1 MSNGYSRASLFED
14 FMKDV
19 KEYLGDGAY
28 VTFDGYHIVL
38 TAENGIFTTDKV
50 CLEPEVLQ
58 RFSDYVERLKSSFL
72 PSGKESL
79 KTSTEPA

>member
-1 MSNGYSRASLFED
+1 
-14 FMKDV
+14 MKDV

-38 TAENGIFTTDKV
+38 TAENGIYATDTV

-58 RFSDYVERLKSSFL
+58 RFFDYVERLKSSLL
-72 PSGKESL
+72 PSGNGCIEA
-79 KTSTEPA
+79 STEPA